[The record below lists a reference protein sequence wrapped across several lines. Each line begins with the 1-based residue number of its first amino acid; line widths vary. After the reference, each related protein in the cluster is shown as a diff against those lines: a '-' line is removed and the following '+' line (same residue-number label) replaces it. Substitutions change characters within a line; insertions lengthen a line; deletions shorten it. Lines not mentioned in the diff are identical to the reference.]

1 MSSERWIDVIAPAR
15 GRVRASAYAS
25 LMTGGSAFGED
36 DYEPARHV
44 KIKVVGVPAGLA
56 DDELQ
61 AIVQLALDDGAG
73 FALPLHYPTA
83 RNYCIRRRLITRQDV
98 EAEEAGA

>member
-15 GRVRASAYAS
+15 GRATPLYQSI
-25 LMTGGSAFGED
+25 MTGGSGFDED
-36 DYEPARHV
+36 DYEPPRNAR
-44 KIKVVGVPAGLA
+44 IKCTNVPEALR

-61 AIVQLALDDGAG
+61 ALVQMALDDGAG

-83 RNYCIRRRLITRQDV
+83 RNYCIRRRLVSREDV
-98 EAEEAGA
+98 LAEEAGA